1 MRKFARIIS
10 PMKSSMYFN
19 FDSTYLRLPEKFYE
33 RIHFQGVSKPEWI
46 VKNEELRKSLNID
59 GDFDETLLQIL
70 SGNQWNSTPFSQ
82 AYAGHQFGHF
92 TMLGDGRATI
102 LGEHLDAKGN
112 RWDIQIKGSGP
123 TPYSRRGDGRA
134 TLRSM
139 LKEYLF
145 SEVLHDLGIPSSRSL
160 AVVKTGERVYREE
173 IHEGAILTRVMKSHI
188 RIGTFEYARYFGTQ
202 DDVETL
208 LNYSVNRLYPEL
220 KNSSNLALAFLEK
233 VMKIQI
239 DLIVNWM
246 RVGFIHGVMNTDNI
260 SISGETFDFGPCAF
274 MGVYDPSTVY
284 SSIDQNARYSFENQ
298 PKILKWN
305 LARLAETLLS
315 LIHPEEKVAIELAI
329 QKINEFDS
337 LYMESWYKMMFSKL
351 GITEEKE
358 GDSHLVDEFLE
369 YLYQLKLDYTN
380 SFAQLTYPE
389 LFDEKENDFPKEMN
403 SWIEKWKI
411 RIENELNSNEIMRRN
426 NPIMILR
433 NQSLEE
439 ILKNAE
445 EGNFSQFHNLLN
457 QLESKK
463 RISSIDNSFL
473 RANPEFDSQYKTFC
487 GT

>member
-1 MRKFARIIS
+1 
-10 PMKSSMYFN
+10 MKSSLYFN
-19 FDSTYLRLPEKFYE
+19 FDSTYLNLPEKFYE
-33 RIHFQGVSKPEWI
+33 RVQFQGVSIPEWV
-46 VKNEELRKSLNID
+46 VKNEELRKSLNLD

-112 RWDIQIKGSGP
+112 RWDIQLKGSGP

-160 AVVKTGERVYREE
+160 AVIKTGEKVYREE

-188 RIGTFEYARYFGTQ
+188 RIGTFEYARYFGSQ
-202 DDVETL
+202 EDLEKL
-208 LNYSVNRLYPEL
+208 LVYSVNRLYPEL
-220 KNSSNLALAFLEK
+220 KNSSNLALAFLDK

-274 MGVYDPSTVY
+274 MGVYNPTTVY

-305 LARLAETLLS
+305 MARLAETLLN
-315 LIHPEEKVAIELAI
+315 LIHPEEKIAIELAI

-337 LYMESWYKMMFSKL
+337 IYIESWYKMMFSKL
-351 GITEEKE
+351 GIAEEKE

-369 YLYQLKLDYTN
+369 YLYKFKLDYTN
-380 SFAQLTYPE
+380 SFAQLAYPE
-389 LFDEKENDFPKEMN
+389 VFNEKENDFPKEMN
-403 SWIEKWKI
+403 SWIEKWKN
-411 RIENELNSNEIMRRN
+411 RMENELNSNEIMREN

-433 NQSLEE
+433 NQKLEE
-439 ILKNAE
+439 IVKNADA
-445 EGNFSQFHNLLN
+445 GDFSQFHNLLN
-457 QLESKK
+457 QLVTKK
-463 RISSIDNSFL
+463 RISTIDDSFL